1 MTCEM
6 TFDNFHC
13 LLMKYNV
20 VKDFV
25 ICKWTISKKSSLNMF
40 RNMSVKD
47 RITVTLI
54 PQFSGPLC
62 NVLLINLIC

>member
-40 RNMSVKD
+40 RNMLVND
-47 RITVTLI
+47 RIMVTLI
-54 PQFSGPLC
+54 PQFSGSLC
-62 NVLLINLIC
+62 NVLLIN

>member
-25 ICKWTISKKSSLNMF
+25 ICKWTISKK
-40 RNMSVKD
+40 K
-47 RITVTLI
+47 
-54 PQFSGPLC
+54 FSEY
-62 NVLLINLIC
+62 V